1 MFLSNVAR
9 VEVWPLIIHFRF
21 LLYTMLFCTIL
32 GLNEGLRVILPLL
45 LWFNKK
51 FCPQCSVKTCSQGQ
65 LGHGPIYL
73 CIVTAVRGREEIDRE
88 IKMTTSG
95 VKPKMG
101 IGRFYISVTMGN
113 VKKKFFSS
121 WSDVLCDGNSNR
133 IWNLHH
139 GKFHVGEMV

>member
-1 MFLSNVAR
+1 MVVGVNEGLRVIPPLLLSFNKNSVRNVQSKPAFQISP
-9 VEVWPLIIHFRF
+9 VDDV
-21 LLYTMLFCTIL
+21 IL
-32 GLNEGLRVILPLL
+32 VVGVKEGLRVILPLL
-45 LWFNKK
+45 LSFNKK
-51 FCPQCSVKTCSQGQ
+51 LCPQCSVKTCSQGQ

-113 VKKKFFSS
+113 VKK
-121 WSDVLCDGNSNR
+121 VLLQLER
-133 IWNLHH
+133 RPL
-139 GKFHVGEMV
+139 